1 MPIECYWARL
11 ELSFST
17 GRRQC
22 ARCPH
27 TRAANRAFTERR
39 RDEMRGAGKALL
51 HAATRRAI
59 TKQLPLEGLCMQ
71 SSTWPRNHFCFE
83 TFFRRLRASAREK
96 KIETEIPKTNTK
108 PIPNI
113 LAPVLPDSEAPLP
126 RNSKLNTQR
135 RRTRGLTPGWPD
147 SWASTLNAGG
157 RDRAGQEWVAW
168 GPGDRGVACHMEG
181 LEQSQG
187 TSLANQKK
195 IGRCPRRTCCV
206 FTVPPDA
213 CGFSANA
220 KRWPGEPKHGRRAP
234 AAPAAR
240 LPCSDA
246 CGVNAIARHWPGE
259 PKKRRRPVAPA
270 AR

>member
-1 MPIECYWARL
+1 
-11 ELSFST
+11 
-17 GRRQC
+17 
-22 ARCPH
+22 
-27 TRAANRAFTERR
+27 
-39 RDEMRGAGKALL
+39 MRGASKAVL

-71 SSTWPRNHFCFE
+71 SSTCPRNHFCFE
-83 TFFRRLRASAREK
+83 TCFRRLRASAREK
-96 KIETEIPKTNTK
+96 KIETELPKTNTK

-187 TSLANQKK
+187 TSLAKQKK
-195 IGRCPRRTCCV
+195 AVPLPHLLRVYCPAGRVWLQRKRQALAWRTK
-206 FTVPPDA
+206 T
-213 CGFSANA
+213 
-220 KRWPGEPKHGRRAP
+220 RP
-234 AAPAAR
+234 ARPLPHLLHVYCAATR
-240 LPCSDA
+240 
-246 CGVNAIARHWPGE
+246 
-259 PKKRRRPVAPA
+259 VA
-270 AR
+270 